1 MTKETETAIEKPNYL
16 KMAKRVVTLDE
27 VCPVHNVHY
36 QQLNKAV
43 LIAGEN
49 KPRHPKPYCPVCV
62 KEGIS
67 QKELSEIEKS
77 QNQGLYLKTYNI
89 LESKSTVPKELKAAT
104 FDNFI
109 AETPEEKQLLEF
121 AKGQARKYLDGMAGN
136 TLITGSTGVGKSHL
150 SYAMAKAINEGYRAK
165 NEPKSVLFISLT
177 EIIKEIK
184 NGWNYGRHASLTEHE
199 ALNLM
204 TSVDY
209 LILDDLGAKNAEIKP
224 KGDWEQDFLFDI
236 LNNRDTTIIN
246 TNLSGD
252 ELRKVYNERNT
263 SRILKGL
270 DGNSFKVFG
279 IKDKRY
285 NISNLKQKN

>member
-1 MTKETETAIEKPNYL
+1 MTKETETAIDKPNYQE
-16 KMAKRVVTLDE
+16 MAKRVVTLDE

-36 QQLNKAV
+36 LQLNRTVIRVEGA
-43 LIAGEN
+43 EPR
-49 KPRHPKPYCPVCV
+49 KPEPYCPVCGQEAIDQK
-62 KEGIS
+62 KEATA
-67 QKELSEIEKS
+67 EDAL
-77 QNQGLYLKTYNI
+77 NQGVYLKTYNI
-89 LESKSTVPKELKAAT
+89 LESKSTVPKELKSAT

-121 AKGQARKYLDGMAGN
+121 AKRQAQKYLDGMVGN

-184 NGWNYGRHASLTEHE
+184 NGWNYGRNASLTEHE

-270 DGNSFKVFG
+270 EGNSFKVYG

-285 NISNLKQKN
+285 SVSNLKQKR

>member
-1 MTKETETAIEKPNYL
+1 MTKETETAIEKPNYQE
-16 KMAKRVVTLDE
+16 MAKRVVTLDE
-27 VCPVHNVHY
+27 VCPVHKVHY
-36 QQLNKAV
+36 LQFDRPLKA
-43 LIAGEN
+43 ADEA
-49 KPRHPKPYCPVCV
+49 KPRLFAPICPVCHQ
-62 KEGIS
+62 EAIE
-67 QKELSEIEKS
+67 QKAIATAEDAL
-77 QNQGLYLKTYNI
+77 NQGLYLKSYNI

-121 AKGQARKYLDGMAGN
+121 AKGQAKKYLDGMAGN
-136 TLITGSTGVGKSHL
+136 TLITGGTGVGKSHL

-184 NGWNYGRHASLTEHE
+184 NGWSYGRHASLTEHE

-204 TSVDY
+204 TSVDF

-246 TNLSGD
+246 TNLSSD

-270 DGNSFKVFG
+270 EGNSFKVYG

-285 NISNLKQKN
+285 SISDLKQKR

>member
-1 MTKETETAIEKPNYL
+1 MTKETETAIEKPNYREIS
-16 KMAKRVVTLDE
+16 KRVITLDE

-36 QQLNKAV
+36 RQFDRPLKAGDE
-43 LIAGEN
+43 A
-49 KPRHPKPYCPVCV
+49 KPRLFAPICPVCHQ
-62 KEGIS
+62 EAID
-67 QKELSEIEKS
+67 QKAIATAEDALNK
-77 QNQGLYLKTYNI
+77 GVYLKTYNI

-109 AETPEEKQLLEF
+109 VETPEEKQLLAF
-121 AKGQARKYLDGMAGN
+121 AKGQAQKYLDGMAGN
-136 TLITGSTGVGKSHL
+136 TLITGGTGVGKSHL

-270 DGNSFKVFG
+270 DGNTFKVFG

-285 NISNLKQKN
+285 NISALKQKN

>member
-16 KMAKRVVTLDE
+16 KMSKRVVTLDE

-36 QQLNKAV
+36 LQLNKAV

-49 KPRHPKPYCPVCV
+49 KPRQPKPYCPVCA

-67 QKELSEIEKS
+67 QKELLEIEKS

-89 LESKSTVPKELKAAT
+89 LESTVPKELKAAT

-109 AETPEEKQLLEF
+109 AESPEEKQLLEF
-121 AKGQARKYLDGMAGN
+121 AKGQARKYLDGMVGN
-136 TLITGSTGVGKSHL
+136 TLITGNTGVGKSHL

-270 DGNSFKVFG
+270 EGNSFKVFG

-285 NISNLKQKN
+285 NISALKQKS

>member
-16 KMAKRVVTLDE
+16 EMSKRVVTLDE

-36 QQLNKAV
+36 LQLNKAV

-89 LESKSTVPKELKAAT
+89 LESKSTVPKELKSAT

-109 AETPEEKQLLEF
+109 AETPEEKQLLAF
-121 AKGQARKYLDGMAGN
+121 AKGQVQKYLDGMAGN

-150 SYAMAKAINEGYRAK
+150 SYALWPKQLTRAIGLRMSLRVSCLSAL
-165 NEPKSVLFISLT
+165 PKSS
-177 EIIKEIK
+177 
-184 NGWNYGRHASLTEHE
+184 
-199 ALNLM
+199 
-204 TSVDY
+204 
-209 LILDDLGAKNAEIKP
+209 
-224 KGDWEQDFLFDI
+224 
-236 LNNRDTTIIN
+236 
-246 TNLSGD
+246 
-252 ELRKVYNERNT
+252 RKSKTV
-263 SRILKGL
+263 
-270 DGNSFKVFG
+270 G
-279 IKDKRY
+279 IMAAM
-285 NISNLKQKN
+285 LA

>member
-1 MTKETETAIEKPNYL
+1 MTKETETALEKPNYL
-16 KMAKRVVTLDE
+16 EIYKNTVTLDE
-27 VCPVHNVHY
+27 ICPIHKVHY
-36 QQLNKAV
+36 LQFDRPLKA
-43 LIAGEN
+43 ADEA
-49 KPRHPKPYCPVCV
+49 KPRLFAPICPVCA
-62 KEGIS
+62 
-67 QKELSEIEKS
+67 KELKEQKAITSAEDALNK
-77 QNQGLYLKTYNI
+77 GVYLKTYNI

-104 FDNFI
+104 FENFI
-109 AETPEEKQLLEF
+109 AETPEEKQLLAF
-121 AKGQARKYLDGMAGN
+121 AKGQVQKYLDGMAGN

-184 NGWNYGRHASLTEHE
+184 NGWNYGRNASLTEHE

-270 DGNSFKVFG
+270 EGNSFKVFS

-285 NISNLKQKN
+285 NISDLKQKR

>member
-1 MTKETETAIEKPNYL
+1 MSKETETAIEKPNYL

-27 VCPVHNVHY
+27 VCPVHNAHY
-36 QQLNKAV
+36 LQLNKAV

-77 QNQGLYLKTYNI
+77 
-89 LESKSTVPKELKAAT
+89 LESKSTVPKELKSAT

-109 AETPEEKQLLEF
+109 AETPEEKQLLAF
-121 AKGQARKYLDGMAGN
+121 AKGQVQKYLDGMAGN
-136 TLITGSTGVGKSHL
+136 TLITGNTGVGKSHL
-150 SYAMAKAINEGYRAK
+150 SYAMGKAINEGYRAK

-270 DGNSFKVFG
+270 DSNSFKVFG

-285 NISNLKQKN
+285 NISALKQKN

>member
-1 MTKETETAIEKPNYL
+1 
-16 KMAKRVVTLDE
+16 
-27 VCPVHNVHY
+27 
-36 QQLNKAV
+36 
-43 LIAGEN
+43 
-49 KPRHPKPYCPVCV
+49 
-62 KEGIS
+62 
-67 QKELSEIEKS
+67 
-77 QNQGLYLKTYNI
+77 
-89 LESKSTVPKELKAAT
+89 
-104 FDNFI
+104 
-109 AETPEEKQLLEF
+109 
-121 AKGQARKYLDGMAGN
+121 MAGN

-204 TSVDY
+204 TSVAY

-285 NISNLKQKN
+285 NISNLKQKR

>member
-1 MTKETETAIEKPNYL
+1 M
-16 KMAKRVVTLDE
+16 
-27 VCPVHNVHY
+27 
-36 QQLNKAV
+36 
-43 LIAGEN
+43 
-49 KPRHPKPYCPVCV
+49 
-62 KEGIS
+62 
-67 QKELSEIEKS
+67 KS
-77 QNQGLYLKTYNI
+77 
-89 LESKSTVPKELKAAT
+89 AT
-104 FDNFI
+104 FENFI
-109 AETPEEKQLLEF
+109 AETPEEKQLLAF
-121 AKGQARKYLDGMAGN
+121 AKGQVQKYLDGMAGN

-285 NISNLKQKN
+285 NISALKQKS

>member
-16 KMAKRVVTLDE
+16 KMSKRVVTLDE

-77 QNQGLYLKTYNI
+77 QNQGLYLKTYSI

-109 AETPEEKQLLEF
+109 AETPEEKQLLDF
-121 AKGQARKYLDGMAGN
+121 AKGQALKYLNGMAGN
-136 TLITGSTGVGKSHL
+136 TLITGNTGVGKSHL
-150 SYAMAKAINEGYRAK
+150 SYGH
-165 NEPKSVLFISLT
+165 
-177 EIIKEIK
+177 
-184 NGWNYGRHASLTEHE
+184 G
-199 ALNLM
+199 
-204 TSVDY
+204 
-209 LILDDLGAKNAEIKP
+209 
-224 KGDWEQDFLFDI
+224 Q
-236 LNNRDTTIIN
+236 
-246 TNLSGD
+246 
-252 ELRKVYNERNT
+252 
-263 SRILKGL
+263 
-270 DGNSFKVFG
+270 
-279 IKDKRY
+279 
-285 NISNLKQKN
+285 SN

>member
-36 QQLNKAV
+36 LQLNKAV

-49 KPRHPKPYCPVCV
+49 KPRQPKPYCPVCV

-77 QNQGLYLKTYNI
+77 QNQGLYLKTYN

-104 FDNFI
+104 FNNFI

-136 TLITGSTGVGKSHL
+136 TLITGGTGVGKSHL

-209 LILDDLGAKNAEIKP
+209 LIMDDLGAKNAEIKP

-285 NISNLKQKN
+285 NISALKQNN

>member
-16 KMAKRVVTLDE
+16 EMSKRVATLDE

-36 QQLNKAV
+36 LQLNKAV

-49 KPRHPKPYCPVCV
+49 KPRQPKPYCPVCA

-67 QKELSEIEKS
+67 QKE
-77 QNQGLYLKTYNI
+77 
-89 LESKSTVPKELKAAT
+89 LESKSTVPKELKVAT

-109 AETPEEKQLLEF
+109 AETPEEKQLLDF
-121 AKGQARKYLDGMAGN
+121 AKGQVLKYLDGMAGN

-285 NISNLKQKN
+285 NISALKQNN

>member
-1 MTKETETAIEKPNYL
+1 MAKETETAIEKPNYQE
-16 KMAKRVVTLDE
+16 MAKRVITLDE

-36 QQLNKAV
+36 RQFDRPLKAGNE
-43 LIAGEN
+43 A
-49 KPRHPKPYCPVCV
+49 KPRLFAPICPVCHQ
-62 KEGIS
+62 EAID
-67 QKELSEIEKS
+67 QKAIATAEEALNK
-77 QNQGLYLKTYNI
+77 GLYLKTFNI
-89 LESKSTVPKELKAAT
+89 LESKSTVPKELKSAT

-109 AETPEEKQLLEF
+109 AETPEEKELLDF
-121 AKGQARKYLDGMAGN
+121 AKGQVQKYLNGMAGN
-136 TLITGSTGVGKSHL
+136 TLITGGTGVGKSHL

-184 NGWNYGRHASLTEHE
+184 NGWSYGRHASLTEHE

-270 DGNSFKVFG
+270 EGNSFKVFG

-285 NISNLKQKN
+285 NISALKQTR

>member
-1 MTKETETAIEKPNYL
+1 MTKETEAAIEKPNYL
-16 KMAKRVVTLDE
+16 EICKNTVTLDE
-27 VCPVHNVHY
+27 VCPVHKVHY
-36 QQLNKAV
+36 LQFDRPLKA
-43 LIAGEN
+43 ADEA
-49 KPRHPKPYCPVCV
+49 KPRLFAPICPVCV
-62 KEGIS
+62 KEAID
-67 QKELSEIEKS
+67 QKKETTAEDAL
-77 QNQGLYLKTYNI
+77 NQGAYLKTYNI

-121 AKGQARKYLDGMAGN
+121 AKGQAKKYLDGMAGN
-136 TLITGSTGVGKSHL
+136 TLITGGTGVGKSHL

-252 ELRKVYNERNT
+252 ELRKVYNERNA

-270 DGNSFKVFG
+270 EGNAFKVFG

-285 NISNLKQKN
+285 NISALKQRN

>member
-1 MTKETETAIEKPNYL
+1 MTKETETAIEKPNYQE
-16 KMAKRVVTLDE
+16 MAKRVVTLDE
-27 VCPVHNVHY
+27 VCPVHKVHY
-36 QQLNKAV
+36 LQFDRPLKA
-43 LIAGEN
+43 ADEA
-49 KPRHPKPYCPVCV
+49 KPRLFAPVCPVCHQ
-62 KEGIS
+62 EAIE
-67 QKELSEIEKS
+67 QKAIATAEDAL
-77 QNQGLYLKTYNI
+77 NQGLYLKSYNI

-121 AKGQARKYLDGMAGN
+121 AKGQAKKYLDGMAGN
-136 TLITGSTGVGKSHL
+136 TLITGGTGVGKSHL

-184 NGWNYGRHASLTEHE
+184 NGWSYGRHASLTEHE

-246 TNLSGD
+246 TNLSSD

-270 DGNSFKVFG
+270 EGNSFKVFG

-285 NISNLKQKN
+285 NISTLKQKS